1 MITLNVFGPMFG
13 LPDPSPFVTKAEVM
27 FKMSGVPYTTKTG
40 GMPQAPKGK
49 MPYIEDKGVKIGDST
64 LIRMHLEKNYGADFD
79 KHLSPTDKGIAWAVE
94 KMLEDNLYW
103 ALVYERWTKDDNF
116 NKGPKNFFAGVP
128 APMRTIIVSIVRRKV
143 RNNLTAHGMG
153 RHTAA
158 EIVSLA
164 NRDLDALAAVLGDKP
179 YLMGA
184 NACGADATA
193 FAFASGILCPLF
205 NSEIRKH
212 AESHKNLVAYS
223 NRLHREFYGDKA

>member
-13 LPDPSPFVTKAEVM
+13 LPDPSPFVTKTEVM
-27 FKMSGVPYTTKTG
+27 FKMCGVPYTTKTG

-64 LIRMHLEKNYGADFD
+64 LIRLHLEKHYGADFD
-79 KHLSPTDKGIAWAVE
+79 KQLSPADKGIAWAIE

-116 NKGPKNFFAGVP
+116 NKGPKNFFAGIP
-128 APMRTIIVSIVRRKV
+128 APLRAIIVSIVRRKV
-143 RNNLTAHGMG
+143 RKNLFAHGMG
-153 RHTAA
+153 RHTDA
-158 EIVSLA
+158 EIVAMA
-164 NRDLDALAAVLGDKP
+164 NRNLDALAATLGDKP

-184 NACGADATA
+184 SACGADATA

-212 AESHKNLVAYS
+212 AESHPNLVAYS
-223 NRLHREFYGDKA
+223 KRLHREFYGDKA